1 MLSEVK
7 SVPHG
12 QAVVASRL
20 AELWRHRDTLRLLV
34 QRDLTVRYQLSLLG
48 YLWSLIEPLA
58 IAVTYWFVFSV
69 LYGAKRPTDGEPYIL
84 FLVSG
89 LFAWM
94 WVSGVLGDAT
104 TALTAQRRLIT
115 TVRTPR
121 ELFPIGRVVAKFF
134 EYLAALP
141 VLVAVAVIYR
151 APFGVNLLLLPVAIL
166 LQLTLLIGL
175 ALLLSALNVMLRDVE
190 RFMRLLQ
197 RVLIYAL
204 PVVYPLAK
212 VLDAPIPGW
221 VKTVYQLNPLVG
233 ILELHHDAWLAGQ
246 HPPARLLVTSAIGSV
261 GCLVLGWAVF
271 RALEPAVLKEL

>member
-1 MLSEVK
+1 MLSEVE

-12 QAVVASRL
+12 RVVAGSRL
-20 AELWRHRDTLRLLV
+20 AELWRHRGTLRLLV
-34 QRDLTVRYQLSLLG
+34 QRDLTVKYQLSVLG
-48 YLWSLIEPLA
+48 YLWTLIEPLA

-69 LYGAKRPTDGEPYIL
+69 LYGEARPADGEPYVL

-141 VLVAVAVIYR
+141 VLVVVAVIYR
-151 APFGVNLLLLPVAIL
+151 APFGPNLLLLPVAVAL
-166 LQLTLLIGL
+166 EMVLLIGL

-204 PVVYPLAK
+204 PVVYPLSK
-212 VLDAPIPGW
+212 VLDAPMPAW

-233 ILELHHDAWLAGQ
+233 ILELHHDAWLGGS
-246 HPPARLLVTSAIGSV
+246 HPPARLLATAVLGSV
-261 GCLVLGWAVF
+261 GFLVLGWVVF